1 MNTKLTDSEISL
13 LHWAFSKNEHFSDW
27 IQDISEIR
35 QHTWIRYS
43 EELTDIHQ
51 LPIHGLQD
59 KLADVG
65 CHTKLLPILSEL
77 RAAKEFAKR
86 GFKVELVKD
95 NDCRFRG
102 NQQSPDLLVE
112 TGETKI
118 WIEVMRKFSDSID
131 SLLYEKLTPILEAKD
146 FALTISYSTSLSTM
160 ATNKE
165 EKEQKERVVEKFI
178 QDLTVEIN
186 SLKLNELPC
195 SFILSDAEIY
205 IEQAKSGWGGVSFCD
220 MPLNLIPTEK
230 CVKQIKDSVQR
241 KASKRKKW
249 KGNLLANPF
258 LILLDIES
266 SELYNVI
273 YRSLYGSGN
282 YIDWL
287 KPDEFG
293 PKRVIYPEVVRD
305 RLNGDQRELIRQ
317 LGFDSRR
324 HLYIASP
331 GIFVTEEDVQ
341 KNVSGVIAMINE
353 RVECFPNPFCDR
365 EICLPNLPS
374 ILNIPLTD
382 LISDELR
389 KPI

>member
-1 MNTKLTDSEISL
+1 MNIKLTDSEISL
-13 LHWAFSKNEHFSDW
+13 LHWAFSKNEHFPDW
-27 IQDISEIR
+27 IQDTSEI
-35 QHTWIRYS
+35 QSHTWIRYS

-65 CHTKLLPILSEL
+65 CHTKLLPMLSEI
-77 RAAKEFAKR
+77 RTAKEFSKR
-86 GFKVELVKD
+86 DFNVELVKD
-95 NDCRFRG
+95 NDWRFRG
-102 NQQSPDLLVE
+102 NQPSPDLLVE
-112 TGETKI
+112 SGKTKI
-118 WIEVMRKFSDSID
+118 WIEVVRKFSDSVD
-131 SLLYEKLTPILEAKD
+131 SLLYERLTPILEAKD
-146 FALTISYSTSLSTM
+146 FALTISYSQSLSTM
-160 ATNKE
+160 ATNRKD
-165 EKEQKERVVEKFI
+165 KEQKKRVIEKFI
-178 QDLTVEIN
+178 QDLIVKIN
-186 SLKLNELPC
+186 SLKLNELPY
-195 SFILSDAEIY
+195 SFILGDTKIY
-205 IEQAKSGWGGVSFCD
+205 IEQAEAGWGGVSFCD

-230 CVKQIKDSVQR
+230 CVRQIKDSVQR

-266 SELYNVI
+266 SELYNVM

-287 KPDEFG
+287 NPDKVG
-293 PKRVIYPEVVRD
+293 SKRVTYPKVVED
-305 RLNGDQRELIRQ
+305 RLNGNQRELIRQ

-324 HLYIASP
+324 HLYIANP

-353 RVECFPNPFCDR
+353 KVECFPNPFCDR
-365 EICLPNLPS
+365 EICFPKLPS

-382 LISDELR
+382 FISDELR